1 MEVTKSGYE
10 PLAIKAYKALK
21 RDIIT
26 LKYKP
31 GEALDERKLERDLR
45 LGRTPIREALFR
57 LEAENLVEIQPK
69 KSTVVRNITIQDL
82 KDFFEIYME
91 LERMN
96 ARLAAERITAS
107 ELEQMR
113 LVHKEIHRAITEK
126 DYFKMTVKNTE
137 LHKLIADASKNQYL
151 RRALHSLY
159 NEGQRLSYISFSH
172 DSQLNLSYE
181 KQLLIINDQHALII
195 HHLEAR
201 DGENLE
207 SAIIEHVKTFRNR
220 IFFFL
225 SSGSFLD

>member
-1 MEVTKSGYE
+1 MTKTGYE
-10 PLAIKAYKALK
+10 PLALKAYRALK

-26 LKYKP
+26 LKYRP
-31 GEALDERKLERDLR
+31 GEALEEKRLEKDLK

-57 LEAENLVEIQPK
+57 LESENLVEIQPK
-69 KSTVVRNITIQDL
+69 KSIVVRNINIQDL

-96 ARLAAERITAS
+96 ARLAAKRVTPE

-113 LVHKEIHRAITEK
+113 ATHKEIERAILKK
-126 DYFKMTVKNTE
+126 DYFKITIKNTE

-151 RRALHSLY
+151 KRALHSLY

-181 KQLLIINDQHALII
+181 KQLLLINEQHDMIIKS
-195 HHLEAR
+195 LEAL
-201 DGENLE
+201 DEMSLEN
-207 SAIIEHVKTFRNR
+207 AIIEHVKTFRNR

-225 SSGSFLD
+225 CSGSFLD